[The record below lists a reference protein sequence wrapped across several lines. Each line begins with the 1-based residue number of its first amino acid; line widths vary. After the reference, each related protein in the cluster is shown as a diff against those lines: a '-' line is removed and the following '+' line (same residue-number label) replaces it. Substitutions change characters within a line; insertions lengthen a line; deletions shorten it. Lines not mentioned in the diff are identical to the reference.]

1 MKQEAKSF
9 CPPESTTGL
18 VVNSTSPNMH
28 SVKTNRMA
36 APIQKWT
43 ERFDLS
49 DQKKLKV
56 VPRVILFS
64 ITELP
69 DNCQLLLPVL
79 RPLCGRQPMNDLRFQ
94 YGSSKQK

>member
-1 MKQEAKSF
+1 MNCEARSV
-9 CPPESTTGL
+9 CPSESTTGL
-18 VVNSTSPNMH
+18 VVKSTSPNIH
-28 SVKTNRMA
+28 RVSASKMA

-43 ERFDLS
+43 ERFDLFG
-49 DQKKLKV
+49 KKTLKV